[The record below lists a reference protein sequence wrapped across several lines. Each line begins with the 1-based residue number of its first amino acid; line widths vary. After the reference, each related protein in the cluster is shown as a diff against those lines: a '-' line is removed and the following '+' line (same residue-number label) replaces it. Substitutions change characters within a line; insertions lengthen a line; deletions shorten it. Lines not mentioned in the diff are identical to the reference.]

1 MIYIAHTSQ
10 DGREQ
15 ALKQHLESTAILAS
29 KFAAPFGGEAQANMA
44 GWLHDIGKY
53 SARMQKRLHGSDLRV
68 DHSTAGA
75 QLAVSLR
82 QAEVAFAI
90 AGHHAG
96 LPDMGGSGDA
106 SSTSTLWG
114 RKKRHVEPYD
124 AWKTEISLPQSAQ
137 RPSEI
142 PVNDHFASAFYI
154 RMLFSCLVDA
164 DFLDT
169 ETFMDGA
176 PKPRGEGYAS
186 MEELFDR
193 FMRYFSAWEAPP
205 SALNSRRNEI
215 FQTCLCAG
223 QTSKRGLYTL
233 TVPTGGGKTLSS
245 LAFALAMAKTQ
256 GLKHIIYVIPYTSI
270 IDQNAAI
277 FAQILGEENVLEHHS
292 GVEYDLDEN
301 ASPAQYRKALAA
313 ENWDAPIIVTTA
325 VQFFESL
332 YANRPARC
340 RKLHNMADSVVIFDE
355 AQTLPIPM
363 LRPCTA
369 AIAQLVRHFGATAVL
384 CTATQPALGPLFAEV
399 SPGLALQEMVPQ
411 SAMQDA
417 LFQRTT
423 LHTLGEIAQDA
434 LVERMRQAHQV
445 LCVVNRRASAQEIYQ
460 ALPEEGAYCLTT
472 LLCPAERKALF
483 QEIRER
489 LRLGLPCRVVSTSL
503 VEAGVDVVFPQAY
516 REIAGLDSILQTAG
530 RCNRNG
536 KRDASES
543 PVYIFWLAGQKP
555 PRLLERNIDAT
566 RRVLRE
572 YPDPTAP
579 EAIERYFT
587 FCRTLA
593 GEAQLDSKQIYARLS
608 AGSYAFASV
617 AKDFALI
624 EESGESLYIPL
635 GAGAALVEQLRQGE
649 RSRSLFRKLGQYAVN
664 VYPQQLKALSDA
676 GCVEWLDEKVAVL
689 CDLRAYDSRMGLTME
704 VGPGEAW
711 FL

>member
-1 MIYIAHTSQ
+1 M
-10 DGREQ
+10 Q
-15 ALKQHLESTAILAS
+15 A
-29 KFAAPFGGEAQANMA
+29 
-44 GWLHDIGKY
+44 
-53 SARMQKRLHGSDLRV
+53 
-68 DHSTAGA
+68 
-75 QLAVSLR
+75 
-82 QAEVAFAI
+82 
-90 AGHHAG
+90 

-223 QTSKRGLYTL
+223 QTSQAGIVHPHRTHGRRQN
-233 TVPTGGGKTLSS
+233 PFFPS
-245 LAFALAMAKTQ
+245 LRARHGQTQ

-363 LRPCTA
+363 LRAVAQQPSPNWCATSARQLCCVLPRNLRSGRFLRKFPGIGLAGDGSPKRHAGCSVPAHNA
-369 AIAQLVRHFGATAVL
+369 AHTGRNRAGRSCGADAPGPSG
-384 CTATQPALGPLFAEV
+384 AMRRQPAR
-399 SPGLALQEMVPQ
+399 
-411 SAMQDA
+411 
-417 LFQRTT
+417 QR
-423 LHTLGEIAQDA
+423 
-434 LVERMRQAHQV
+434 
-445 LCVVNRRASAQEIYQ
+445 
-460 ALPEEGAYCLTT
+460 
-472 LLCPAERKALF
+472 
-483 QEIRER
+483 
-489 LRLGLPCRVVSTSL
+489 
-503 VEAGVDVVFPQAY
+503 AG
-516 REIAGLDSILQTAG
+516 
-530 RCNRNG
+530 N
-536 KRDASES
+536 
-543 PVYIFWLAGQKP
+543 
-555 PRLLERNIDAT
+555 
-566 RRVLRE
+566 
-572 YPDPTAP
+572 
-579 EAIERYFT
+579 
-587 FCRTLA
+587 
-593 GEAQLDSKQIYARLS
+593 LS
-608 AGSYAFASV
+608 SV
-617 AKDFALI
+617 A
-624 EESGESLYIPL
+624 
-635 GAGAALVEQLRQGE
+635 
-649 RSRSLFRKLGQYAVN
+649 
-664 VYPQQLKALSDA
+664 
-676 GCVEWLDEKVAVL
+676 
-689 CDLRAYDSRMGLTME
+689 
-704 VGPGEAW
+704 
-711 FL
+711 